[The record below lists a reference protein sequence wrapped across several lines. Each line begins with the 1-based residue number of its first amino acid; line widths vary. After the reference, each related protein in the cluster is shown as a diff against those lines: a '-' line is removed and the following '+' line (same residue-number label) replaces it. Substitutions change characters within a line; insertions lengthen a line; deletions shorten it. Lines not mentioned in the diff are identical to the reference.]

1 MSSKQNRYIE
11 TRMEQLK
18 EDMSKAHDEH
28 DKKWYNRCIQELDW
42 VLQMSGKPTRNC
54 HMSKKVLADWST
66 LPDLN
71 LELDNGKNVSK

>member
-11 TRMEQLK
+11 TRMKQLK

-42 VLQMSGKPTRNC
+42 VLQMSGKPPHNC
-54 HMSKKVLADWST
+54 HIERKEIWS
-66 LPDLN
+66 
-71 LELDNGKNVSK
+71 

>member
-42 VLQMSGKPTRNC
+42 VLQMSGKPTRNW